1 MSEITLSTL
10 DMLKQELQ
18 EHDKNRPPLV
28 KAPELFCEE
37 TSKGGLAEDFHVH
50 QFQMNSTG
58 KKKKR
63 KKRENISAKEIIFVA
78 SKELLKIMHVHSFF

>member
-37 TSKGGLAEDFHVH
+37 TSKGGLAD
-50 QFQMNSTG
+50 
-58 KKKKR
+58 
-63 KKRENISAKEIIFVA
+63 FVA
-78 SKELLKIMHVHSFF
+78 YGSPINYAKK